1 MATAIYVAA
10 AAYMAY
16 SMYEQN
22 KTQQAAL
29 KEQKKMAAEAREQ
42 WEAEQ
47 DRIASEKQEAIDAAK
62 AEQEAEVR
70 RRRGGLQN
78 IHTSPLGVLGAE
90 AGTTLGG

>member
-22 KTQQAAL
+22 QQQKAAL

-42 WEAEQ
+42 FQAEQ
-47 DRIASEKQEAIDAAK
+47 DRIAEEKQDAIDAAK

-78 IHTSPLGVLGAE
+78 IHTSPLGVGAE
-90 AGTTLGG
+90 AATTLGA